1 MAVKNNN
8 RKKSETKRG
17 KKDTGNLAGI
27 LIISVV
33 VVLVIGIIYAFISVS
48 SDQVERN
55 KENLCR
61 VDGNYNKHVIVLDI
75 TGRYSLIQ
83 HKTIRQAIEN
93 EVKDLALEEQLQ
105 LYFITDSV
113 VAGVKPLMEVCN
125 PGKGENVDGLTGNKK
140 LIKKKWEDKLYNPIN
155 KILSDFDANP
165 TIAARSPIME
175 TIQMINNLS
184 LKKSKEGTK
193 TRFTIMS
200 DFIQHSDDY
209 SFFRN
214 KIENFWNS
222 NYRQKV
228 YTKFDN
234 VNVKL
239 MFIRRNGR
247 EEYLD
252 DKYLDFWKKYF
263 TESGSKKVTIKR
275 IEG

>member
-1 MAVKNNN
+1 MSRITDN

-17 KKDTGNLAGI
+17 KKNSGNLAGI
-27 LIISVV
+27 LIISVIAALFIAIV
-33 VVLVIGIIYAFISVS
+33 YTFISVS
-48 SDQVERN
+48 SEQIERN
-55 KENLCR
+55 KETLCR
-61 VDGNYNKHVIVLDI
+61 VDGNFDKHIIVLDV

-83 HKTIRQAIEN
+83 HKTIRQAIEK
-93 EVKDLALEEQLQ
+93 EVDGLAIDEQLQ

-125 PGKGENVDGLTGNKK
+125 PGQGENVDSFTGNKK
-140 LIKKKWEDKLYNPIN
+140 LVKKKWEDKLYKPLN
-155 KILSDFDANP
+155 KILTDFDANP
-165 TIAARSPIME
+165 TVASKSPIFE

-184 LKKSKEGTK
+184 IKNAKKGTK

-214 KIENFWNS
+214 KIENFWKS
-222 NYRQKV
+222 NYRQKI

-234 VNVKL
+234 VDVDL
-239 MFIRRNGR
+239 LFIRRNGR
-247 EEYLD
+247 EEYLAP
-252 DKYLDFWKKYF
+252 KYLDFWKKF
-263 TESGSKKVTIKR
+263 FIESGSKNVTIKR

>member
-1 MAVKNNN
+1 MAGINNN

-17 KKDTGNLAGI
+17 KKNNGNLAGI
-27 LIISVV
+27 LIISTV
-33 VVLVIGIIYAFISVS
+33 VVLVIGIIYAFVSVS
-48 SDQVERN
+48 SEQIQRN
-55 KENLCR
+55 KDNLCR

-93 EVKDLALEEQLQ
+93 EVEDLALDEQLQ

-113 VAGVKPLMEVCN
+113 VAGTKPLMEVCN
-125 PGKGENVDGLTGNKK
+125 PGQGENVDGLTGNKK
-140 LIKKKWEDKLYNPIN
+140 LIKKKWEDKLYKPLN

-165 TIAARSPIME
+165 TVAAKSPIFE
-175 TIQMINNLS
+175 TIQMINNAS
-184 LKKSKEGTK
+184 IKNTKEGTK

-214 KIENFWNS
+214 KVENFWKS
-222 NYRQKV
+222 NYRQKI

-234 VNVKL
+234 VDVNL

-247 EEYLD
+247 EEYLAD
-252 DKYLDFWKKYF
+252 RYLDFWKKF
-263 TESGSKKVTIKR
+263 FIDSGSEKVTIER

>member
-1 MAVKNNN
+1 MAAIKNN
-8 RKKSETKRG
+8 RKKSETKRA
-17 KKDTGNLAGI
+17 KKDDGNLVGI
-27 LIISVV
+27 LIISTVV
-33 VVLVIGIIYAFISVS
+33 LLVIGIIYAFVSVS
-48 SDQVERN
+48 SEKIERN

-93 EVKDLALEEQLQ
+93 EVKDLALDEQLQ

-125 PGKGENVDGLTGNKK
+125 PGKGENVDGLTGNKR
-140 LIKKKWEDKLYNPIN
+140 LIKKKWEDKLYNPLN

-165 TIAARSPIME
+165 TIAAKSPILE

-200 DFIQHSDDY
+200 DFIQNSDDY

-222 NYRQKV
+222 NYRHKI
-228 YTKFDN
+228 YTKFDD
-234 VNVKL
+234 VDVKL

-247 EEYLD
+247 EEYLSE
-252 DKYLDFWKKYF
+252 KYLDFWKKIF
-263 TESGSKKVTIKR
+263 EESGSKKVTVER

>member
-1 MAVKNNN
+1 MAKINNN
-8 RKKSETKRG
+8 RKKSDTKRG
-17 KKDTGNLAGI
+17 KKDTGNLAAI
-27 LIISVV
+27 LIISAVA
-33 VVLVIGIIYAFISVS
+33 VLFIGIIYTFVSVS
-48 SDQVERN
+48 SEQIERN
-55 KENLCR
+55 KDNLCR

-93 EVKDLALEEQLQ
+93 EVEGLELDEQLQ

-125 PGKGENVDGLTGNKK
+125 PGKGENIDGLTGNKK
-140 LIKKKWEDKLYNPIN
+140 MAKRKWEEKLYKPLN

-165 TIAARSPIME
+165 TIAAKSPIFE

-214 KIENFWNS
+214 KIENFWRS
-222 NYRQKV
+222 SYRQKI
-228 YTKFDN
+228 YTKFNDAD
-234 VNVKL
+234 VKL

-247 EEYLD
+247 EEYLED
-252 DKYLDFWKKYF
+252 RYLDFWKKFF
-263 TESGSKKVTIKR
+263 TESGSKNVTIER

>member
-1 MAVKNNN
+1 MANINNN
-8 RKKSETKRG
+8 RKKSDTKRG

-33 VVLVIGIIYAFISVS
+33 AVLVIAIIYTFVSVS
-48 SDQVERN
+48 SEQIQRN
-55 KENLCR
+55 KDNLCR
-61 VDGNYNKHVIVLDI
+61 VDGNFNKHVIVLDI

-93 EVKDLALEEQLQ
+93 EVEGLALDEQLQ

-113 VAGVKPLMEVCN
+113 VAGAKPLMEVCN
-125 PGKGENVDGLTGNKK
+125 PGKGENIDSFTANKK
-140 LIKKKWEDKLYNPIN
+140 LINKKWEDKLYKPLN

-165 TIAARSPIME
+165 TIAAKSPIFE

-184 LKKSKEGTK
+184 LKESKEGTK

-200 DFIQHSDDY
+200 DFIQHSDEY

-214 KIENFWNS
+214 KIENFWTA
-222 NYRQKV
+222 NYRQKI

-234 VNVKL
+234 VDVNL

-247 EEYLD
+247 EEYLSD
-252 DKYLDFWKKYF
+252 RYLDFWNKF
-263 TESGSKKVTIKR
+263 FIESGSKKVTIQR

>member
-1 MAVKNNN
+1 MAGINNN

-17 KKDTGNLAGI
+17 KKDNGNLAGI
-27 LIISVV
+27 LIISAV
-33 VVLVIGIIYAFISVS
+33 VVLVIGIIYAFVSVS
-48 SDQVERN
+48 SEQIERN
-55 KENLCR
+55 KDNLCR

-93 EVKDLALEEQLQ
+93 EVKGLALDEQLQ

-125 PGKGENVDGLTGNKK
+125 PGQGENVDGLTGNKK
-140 LIKKKWEDKLYNPIN
+140 MTKKKWEDKLYKPLN

-165 TIAARSPIME
+165 TVAAKSPILE

-222 NYRQKV
+222 NYRQKIN
-228 YTKFDN
+228 TKFDD
-234 VNVKL
+234 VDVDL

-247 EEYLD
+247 EEYLSD
-252 DKYLDFWKKYF
+252 RYLDFWKKIF
-263 TESGSKKVTIKR
+263 IESGSKKVTIER

>member
-1 MAVKNNN
+1 MPRVNN
-8 RKKSETKRG
+8 RKQSETKRG
-17 KKDTGNLAGI
+17 KKHTGNLAGI
-27 LIISVV
+27 LIISTVA
-33 VVLVIGIIYAFISVS
+33 VLFIGIIYAFVTVS
-48 SDQVERN
+48 SEQVPRD

-93 EVKDLALEEQLQ
+93 EVKGLALDEQLQ

-113 VAGVKPLMEVCN
+113 VAGIKPLMEVCN
-125 PGKGENVDGLTGNKK
+125 PGKGENVDSFTGNKK
-140 LIKKKWEDKLYNPIN
+140 IVIKKWEEKLYKPLN

-165 TIAARSPIME
+165 TIAAKSPILE

-184 LKKSKEGTK
+184 LKKSIEGTK

-209 SFFRN
+209 SFYRN
-214 KIENFWNS
+214 KIENFWTS
-222 NYRQKV
+222 AYQQKV

-234 VNVKL
+234 VDINL

-247 EEYLD
+247 EEYLTD
-252 DKYLDFWKKYF
+252 RYLNFWKRFF
-263 TESGSKKVTIKR
+263 TESGSKKVTIQR

>member
-1 MAVKNNN
+1 MAGINNN

-17 KKDTGNLAGI
+17 KKNNGNLAGI
-27 LIISVV
+27 LIISTV
-33 VVLVIGIIYAFISVS
+33 VVLVIGIIYAFVSVS
-48 SDQVERN
+48 SEQIQRN
-55 KENLCR
+55 KDNLCR

-93 EVKDLALEEQLQ
+93 EVEDLALDEQLQ

-113 VAGVKPLMEVCN
+113 VAGTKPLMEVCN
-125 PGKGENVDGLTGNKK
+125 PGQGENVDGLTGNKK
-140 LIKKKWEDKLYNPIN
+140 LIKKKWEDKLYKPLN

-165 TIAARSPIME
+165 TVAAKSPIFE
-175 TIQMINNLS
+175 TIQMINNAS
-184 LKKSKEGTK
+184 IKNTKEGTK

-214 KIENFWNS
+214 KVENFWKS
-222 NYRQKV
+222 NYRQKI

-234 VNVKL
+234 VDVNL

-247 EEYLD
+247 EEYLAD
-252 DKYLDFWKKYF
+252 RYLDFWKKF
-263 TESGSKKVTIKR
+263 FSDSGSEKVTIER